1 MNLKTENEEW
11 RNDFPILHQK
21 IYGRDLI
28 YLDNAATT
36 QKPRQVIDCIEKIY
50 STVNSNIHR
59 SVSKLGADCTAEYEN
74 ARTRVSEFINARSP
88 REIVF
93 TSGTT
98 AAINLLAFSFGEKF
112 VAPGDEIIVGESEH
126 HSNIVPWQML
136 CDRKNAVLRILPFD
150 DNGELK
156 IELLD
161 NLLGDRTRLL
171 CISQASNVLGTVNP
185 LERII
190 EKAHA
195 RGVPVL
201 VDGAQGIQHL
211 ATDVQKMDVDFY
223 VFSGHKI
230 YAPTGTGVLYAKEKL
245 LEQLPPWQGGGDM
258 VQSVAFGKTVYADL
272 PLKFEAGTSNYV
284 GAIALGE
291 ALNYLTSKGLE
302 KIHEYEKELTDYAM
316 QEIAKIPEIRIYG
329 VSNNR
334 TGIASFLINN
344 THHSDLGEILDKM
357 GIAVRTGRMCAD
369 PTVRH
374 FGITGLVRASWT
386 FYNTKTEIDRLC
398 EGVEKAGKMLR

>member
-1 MNLKTENEEW
+1 M
-11 RNDFPILHQK
+11 
-21 IYGRDLI
+21 
-28 YLDNAATT
+28 
-36 QKPRQVIDCIEKIY
+36 
-50 STVNSNIHR
+50 
-59 SVSKLGADCTAEYEN
+59 
-74 ARTRVSEFINARSP
+74 
-88 REIVF
+88 
-93 TSGTT
+93 
-98 AAINLLAFSFGEKF
+98 
-112 VAPGDEIIVGESEH
+112 
-126 HSNIVPWQML
+126 
-136 CDRKNAVLRILPFD
+136 
-150 DNGELK
+150 
-156 IELLD
+156 
-161 NLLGDRTRLL
+161 
-171 CISQASNVLGTVNP
+171 
-185 LERII
+185 
-190 EKAHA
+190 
-195 RGVPVL
+195 
-201 VDGAQGIQHL
+201 DGAQGIQHL